1 MLVKEQLHRTV
12 PHVLQGN
19 VKIFFPL
26 VPVNHVMLFIPFIHI
41 NADIVQAIKNQLPG
55 ILERYFIN
63 TDILDSASSRYTHM
77 LPPFIN

>member
-12 PHVLQGN
+12 PHVLQSN
-19 VKIFFPL
+19 VKIFFSF

-55 ILERYFIN
+55 ILERHFIN
-63 TDILDSASSRYTHM
+63 TDILNSASSRYTHM
-77 LPPFIN
+77 FPPFIN